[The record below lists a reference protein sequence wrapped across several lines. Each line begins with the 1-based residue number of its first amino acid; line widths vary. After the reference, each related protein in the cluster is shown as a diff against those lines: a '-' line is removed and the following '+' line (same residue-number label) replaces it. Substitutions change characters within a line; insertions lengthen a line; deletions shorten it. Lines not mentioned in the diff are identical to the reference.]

1 MLLNK
6 SLNKFRDIII
16 KKCEESL
23 KKTNLSNDKIFILLR
38 FFHILPNFLL
48 PAILLF
54 SNSKSLI
61 LLILLIHFFVLF
73 FYILFDGCILTRI
86 ELKFTKHY
94 TTPFDYLLEFLNT
107 TTYSNINY
115 NIKKVGLNVLFSI
128 FFVILFIYYIRFIK
142 NIKLFNF
149 KPNIKHIIG
158 YIILSVVMS
167 FIIANYDSIKPK

>member
-54 SNSKSLI
+54 SNSK
-61 LLILLIHFFVLF
+61 
-73 FYILFDGCILTRI
+73 
-86 ELKFTKHY
+86 
-94 TTPFDYLLEFLNT
+94 
-107 TTYSNINY
+107 
-115 NIKKVGLNVLFSI
+115 
-128 FFVILFIYYIRFIK
+128 
-142 NIKLFNF
+142 
-149 KPNIKHIIG
+149 
-158 YIILSVVMS
+158 
-167 FIIANYDSIKPK
+167 